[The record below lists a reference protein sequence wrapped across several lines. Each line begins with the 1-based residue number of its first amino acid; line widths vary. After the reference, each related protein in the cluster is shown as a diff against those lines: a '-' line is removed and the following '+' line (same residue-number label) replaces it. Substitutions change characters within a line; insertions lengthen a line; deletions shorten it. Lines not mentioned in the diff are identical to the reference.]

1 MTKEKPFVLHA
12 RTITATGG
20 GPDKTI
26 LNSPRFLR
34 ERHYESA
41 CLFLHP
47 PRDNDFAIQRA
58 RAKLMQAPLIEV
70 EDRSRFDFKSLNSV
84 IKHCRQNNVDIWHA
98 HDYKT
103 NLLGLIARKFHPM
116 KLITTSHGWD
126 RFDGGLAR
134 YFKWDKK
141 WFLPR
146 YARVICVSENIRQV
160 CIQSGIAVNRCL
172 LIENAIDTE
181 QFNRTRSTSI
191 AKHEDYGIEDC
202 THLIGSMGRLSEEKG
217 FDLLIEASCR
227 LLQEGVPLRLVIAGE
242 GPLREQLED
251 RIARSGFANQIKL
264 IGFQQNTKAFYESL
278 DTFVLSSH
286 REGLPNVV
294 LEAMSVG
301 TPVLATRVGAVER
314 VVQHGQNGLLMESG
328 STEQIYNGLKRLLN
342 SQKMRQEFRQRGIA
356 SINQHWSFARRM
368 DKVTEVYDD
377 VLER

>member
-1 MTKEKPFVLHA
+1 MTGEKPFVLHA

-70 EDRSRFDFKSLNSV
+70 EDRSRFDFKSLHSV
-84 IKHCRQNNVDIWHA
+84 IKHCRKNDVDIWHA

-134 YFKWDKK
+134 YFKWDKR

-191 AKHEDYGIEDC
+191 AER
-202 THLIGSMGRLSEEKG
+202 RLRHR
-217 FDLLIEASCR
+217 R
-227 LLQEGVPLRLVIAGE
+227 LHTP
-242 GPLREQLED
+242 D
-251 RIARSGFANQIKL
+251 RIN
-264 IGFQQNTKAFYESL
+264 
-278 DTFVLSSH
+278 
-286 REGLPNVV
+286 
-294 LEAMSVG
+294 G
-301 TPVLATRVGAVER
+301 TPL
-314 VVQHGQNGLLMESG
+314 
-328 STEQIYNGLKRLLN
+328 
-342 SQKMRQEFRQRGIA
+342 
-356 SINQHWSFARRM
+356 
-368 DKVTEVYDD
+368 
-377 VLER
+377 